1 MAVTPS
7 SQGSISPALL
17 AQLMLAAH
25 HPIISNVRKQPQAAW
40 TAVKRRIH
48 KLGVLYDGE
57 SAPVSGDGVYVQT
70 VCRLSKAVWVVYR
83 LHQASN
89 QCHVQHDLAAKSAT
103 GSYCAM
109 LSSHC
114 RLVKVMCSLLQHV

>member
-7 SQGSISPALL
+7 TQGSISPPLL

-25 HPIISNVRKQPQAAW
+25 HPVISSARKQPQAAW

-57 SAPVSGDGVYVQT
+57 SALASEDGVCMQT
-70 VCRLSKAVWVVYR
+70 V
-83 LHQASN
+83 
-89 QCHVQHDLAAKSAT
+89 
-103 GSYCAM
+103 
-109 LSSHC
+109 
-114 RLVKVMCSLLQHV
+114 

>member
-1 MAVTPS
+1 MAALHYWQQNSHSLPVAADPASAADDQAGPTASTLSFRYAEAAMAVTPS

-57 SAPVSGDGVYVQT
+57 FAPVSEDGVYVQT
-70 VCRLSKAVWVVYR
+70 VCRLSTAVRSVY
-83 LHQASN
+83 
-89 QCHVQHDLAAKSAT
+89 
-103 GSYCAM
+103 
-109 LSSHC
+109 
-114 RLVKVMCSLLQHV
+114 